1 MRIQASTKVA
11 KAVIDNA
18 QNTHGALESS
28 VNNDLAK
35 QVGQAIVNN
44 PDVAIVPS
52 SSYPKAA
59 EGEPKPEAEGVE
71 FSLDLHVI
79 SHTNYSKLEAKI
91 QEMWKS
97 NKLTAQDL
105 QDLNEYIK

>member
-52 SSYPKAA
+52 SYPKAA
-59 EGEPKPEAEGVE
+59 DGEPKPEAEGVE

-79 SHTNYSKLEAKI
+79 SHSNYTKLEELVMYLWKNNKI
-91 QEMWKS
+91 
-97 NKLTAQDL
+97 TAQDL
-105 QDLNEYIK
+105 QNFNEYIK